1 MHPFMLYTCDYV
13 FFVMFV
19 CFSVNK
25 RKLQKPGRPGTTP
38 FAAAIYVNDAA
49 HMTPPAPAS
58 PSGTASSRALPPITI
73 HYRRYGRHL
82 ALVTLADVLVSRTH
96 ARNHANAHTHA
107 HIVHWGGKREKQQH
121 WSDSLG
127 LSQLDQPTCLL
138 WTNFPFFT
146 CHLLLS
152 PLSVSSIPGSP

>member
-1 MHPFMLYTCDYV
+1 MCILIYINVFMHPFMLYTCDYV

-82 ALVTLADVLVSRTH
+82 ALVTLVDVLVSRTH
-96 ARNHANAHTHA
+96 ARNHANAHTYTRTHSSLR
-107 HIVHWGGKREKQQH
+107 REERKTTT
-121 WSDSLG
+121 LERFVR
-127 LSQLDQPTCLL
+127 P
-138 WTNFPFFT
+138 
-146 CHLLLS
+146 
-152 PLSVSSIPGSP
+152 